1 MYLKPT
7 KGRVT
12 RTAPRQLTSQEIS
25 RNQSI
30 HDALRAELVA
40 ELRQTGTLGHKG
52 RLITTEVPRLKAR
65 LVRS

>member
-1 MYLKPT
+1 MYLKLT
-7 KGRVT
+7 KGKPSHN
-12 RTAPRQLTSQEIS
+12 APRLLTSKEMS

-40 ELRQTGTLGHKG
+40 ELKQTGTLGLKG
-52 RLITTEVPRLKAR
+52 RIVSTSTPRLKAR

>member
-1 MYLKPT
+1 MYSKLTNVKVKRLT
-7 KGRVT
+7 
-12 RTAPRQLTSQEIS
+12 PRLLTSHEMS

-40 ELRQTGTLGHKG
+40 ELKQTGTLGHKG
-52 RLITTEVPRLKAR
+52 RIVTTSAPKLKGR